1 MSTPPRATRVA
12 STDARRRIVEAAV
25 RLLAD
30 RPFAALTVDGL
41 MAEAQLNRTAFYRH
55 FTDLPQLALA
65 LLPDDGDPLVD
76 QVARGA
82 TEPRD
87 VVEQM
92 VDGLVAL
99 YHRHGPLLRAIDDA
113 ARADPAVAAQIE
125 TALVAPRRLIAGLLR
140 DAPNPPPD
148 PRESARVL
156 MAASNG
162 YLLEAFGTTPQR
174 TTRPKARAALLTLW
188 ERVLS

>member
-1 MSTPPRATRVA
+1 M
-12 STDARRRIVEAAV
+12 

-30 RPFAALTVDGL
+30 RPFAALTVDSV
-41 MAEAQLNRTAFYRH
+41 MEEAQLHRTAFYRH
-55 FTDLPQLALA
+55 FTDLPTLALA

-76 QVARGA
+76 RVTRDTMGA
-82 TEPRD
+82 D
-87 VVEQM
+87 AWMVVEQM

-125 TALVAPRRLIAGLLR
+125 TALVGPRRLITGLLR
-140 DAPNPPPD
+140 DAPHPPSD

-156 MAASNG
+156 MSASNG
-162 YLLEAFGTTPQR
+162 YLLEAFGTTPPR
-174 TTRPKARAALLTLW
+174 TTRAKARGALLALW
-188 ERVLS
+188 ERVLA